1 MKNKSDFIQELIQT
15 AQDSI
20 WKNELALKYTEL
32 HGEGTDEEKQLK
44 IKACKYAIEKDTEY
58 IEFLKNQ

>member
-20 WKNELALKYTEL
+20 WKNELALKYTR
-32 HGEGTDEEKQLK
+32 
-44 IKACKYAIEKDTEY
+44 
-58 IEFLKNQ
+58 